1 MLCFVFKVLN
11 HFRKAVWTGEVF
23 PLRPTQKITDHGK
36 VIGYLDGDKAQ
47 SAGRRLALP
56 FIVLFAGARLLGLL
70 NVIVYPVI
78 IAQILV
84 WFRVIE
90 KPGEGFIYVFLVM
103 AGVLVLSI
111 LAEID
116 TIFIHKRTIGL
127 RDVISLLNL
136 NRPEPKPDTTQ
147 RLYRDDDTMAV
158 RVQRGTEEFAGKITK
173 KK

>member
-1 MLCFVFKVLN
+1 MIRFLAIVFY
-11 HFRKAVWTGEVF
+11 HFTKAVWYGEVF
-23 PLRPTQKITDHGK
+23 PLRPQKKIIDHGE

-56 FIVLFAGARLLGLL
+56 FIVLFSGARLLGLL
-70 NVIVYPVI
+70 SIIVYPVI

-84 WFRVIE
+84 WAGVIAE
-90 KPGEGFIYVFLVM
+90 PGGAFTSIFWVM

-111 LAEID
+111 LMQID

-147 RLYRDDDTMAV
+147 RLYRDDDTLDV
-158 RVQRGTEEFAGKITK
+158 KVKRGVEEYVGKIRRE
-173 KK
+173 